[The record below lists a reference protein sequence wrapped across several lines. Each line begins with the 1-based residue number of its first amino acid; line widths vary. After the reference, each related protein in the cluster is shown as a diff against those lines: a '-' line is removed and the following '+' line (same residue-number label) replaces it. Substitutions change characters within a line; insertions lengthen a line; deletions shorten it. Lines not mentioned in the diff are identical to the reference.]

1 MKAVGIRLGAI
12 VLVFPALWF
21 VAGIL
26 QVPALQ
32 IAGLFSWGMVCMLFS
47 YELGG
52 SQRKYRQGFE
62 ERSWLERAWLLAG
75 LGCILASIMLVI
87 LYL

>member
-1 MKAVGIRLGAI
+1 MKAVGIRVGAI
-12 VLVFPALWF
+12 GLSFGIIWLVT
-21 VAGIL
+21 GIL

-32 IAGLFSWGMVCMLFS
+32 VAGLFGWGMFCMLFS

-52 SQRKYRQGFE
+52 SKRKYRQGFE

-75 LGCILASIMLVI
+75 CGCLVGAV
-87 LYL
+87 LLMVMYL